1 MKTSKQ
7 LFFLIGF
14 CLTTI
19 CQAQVAEYLFCV
31 KSDTYESFK
40 ARVVFK
46 GLDFGENSARQMVL
60 NDLNE
65 VLEGEFSLSR
75 DSTDCPCRADCPQVE
90 VNSDNWRERFKKGEG
105 DIKTIWGNAV
115 EVGDAVI
122 SEGRALWDNPG
133 EFLMTRILGQKKD

>member
-1 MKTSKQ
+1 M
-7 LFFLIGF
+7 
-14 CLTTI
+14 
-19 CQAQVAEYLFCV
+19 AEYLFCV